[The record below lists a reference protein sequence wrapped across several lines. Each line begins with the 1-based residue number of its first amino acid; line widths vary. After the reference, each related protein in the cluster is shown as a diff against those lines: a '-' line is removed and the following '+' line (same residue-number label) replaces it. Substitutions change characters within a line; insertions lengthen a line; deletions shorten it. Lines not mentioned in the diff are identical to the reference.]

1 MTNRIILSNNKELY
15 INFFNI
21 TWENVFN
28 FTPIVTGIKGTIIG
42 AEATLWA
49 ELNDDYTTEEKLWVR
64 ATALSE
70 RLWNT
75 ATKTTSTFAD
85 IVKRINGAQ
94 IRMT

>member
-1 MTNRIILSNNKELY
+1 MTNRIILSNGEELY
-15 INFFNI
+15 LDHFDL

-42 AEATLWA
+42 AEAPLWA
-49 ELNDDYTTEEKLWVR
+49 ELNDDFTTEEKLWVR

-85 IVKRINGAQ
+85 IVRRINGA
-94 IRMT
+94 